1 MAKVNTGYKRPTE
14 IKIMKTVGS
23 AAPVEVANFTLLA
36 GFTYNSVPYPVLTST
51 ELAGLS
57 LSDYTA
63 RFNALQA
70 LINASYQADYPGLNL
85 AFVEADFSVHDL
97 TACRLP

>member
-1 MAKVNTGYKRPTE
+1 MAEVNTGYKRPTE

-36 GFTYNSVPYPVLTST
+36 GFTYNSVPYPVLTSSA
-51 ELAGLS
+51 LAGLS
-57 LSDYTA
+57 LADYTA

-70 LINASYQADYPGLNL
+70 LINASYQTDYPGLNL
-85 AFVEADFSVHDL
+85 AFVEADFSVRDSNL
-97 TACRLP
+97 CPI